1 MQSRL
6 RFQKRSLEK
15 FPKFTLRLE
24 ISTVRSRVTKPF
36 SFAARPPLS
45 SGCWVDSF
53 IYLSFLLTCLLF
65 LSFCCTT
72 DCPTFPRGRTM
83 GNQIIYGNGIL
94 TCDSL
99 LERRKKKFGWYVHT
113 VKLKDDTKKLLWKC
127 PTRLWNGQT
136 ENILTGRG
144 TNSLPLK
151 IIHALVRIS
160 NMKSVYT
167 CVLHISVFVFNQFA
181 KLFFVR

>member
-24 ISTVRSRVTKPF
+24 TSTVRSRVTKPF

-72 DCPTFPRGRTM
+72 DCPTFPRGKTM
-83 GNQIIYGNGIL
+83 
-94 TCDSL
+94 
-99 LERRKKKFGWYVHT
+99 
-113 VKLKDDTKKLLWKC
+113 LKDDTKKLLWKC

-144 TNSLPLK
+144 TNSLPVK

-181 KLFFVR
+181 KLLFVR